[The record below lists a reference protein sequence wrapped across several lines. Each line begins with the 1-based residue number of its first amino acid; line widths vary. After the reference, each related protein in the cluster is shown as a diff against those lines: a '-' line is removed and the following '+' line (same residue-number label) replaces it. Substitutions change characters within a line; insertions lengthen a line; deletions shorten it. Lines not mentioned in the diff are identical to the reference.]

1 MAEVSAA
8 RVLWLASS
16 LRFPGIPA
24 DLDLAAER
32 QSLDREARNQR
43 PRTAQI
49 LLQLERLRLWIS
61 AQRGLEIELDLGFW
75 PERSAF
81 DDAVTFREW

>member
-1 MAEVSAA
+1 V
-8 RVLWLASS
+8 
-16 LRFPGIPA
+16 

-32 QSLDREARNQR
+32 QSLNREARKER
-43 PRTAQI
+43 PRTAQYFCNWNACGCGSS
-49 LLQLERLRLWIS
+49 LK
-61 AQRGLEIELDLGFW
+61 GDLEIELDLGFW